1 MKPIVHPIKLSQID
15 NLIKPSNKKR
25 SKTKYNQIEP
35 KTTKIKVNPVKKTHK
50 IGNKKKE
57 TNKKQIRLQ
66 KEKVEDGVVVM
77 DGSVDDVDRPTLPSS
92 FIDAFSPA
100 SFSLKSTLCSLPFYS
115 ILPGFTVFFFKWAL
129 LGCTSYGLGYTRF
142 YWVLLGC
149 TGFY

>member
-57 TNKKQIRLQ
+57 TNKKKFDFRRR
-66 KEKVEDGVVVM
+66 KSRTV
-77 DGSVDDVDRPTLPSS
+77 
-92 FIDAFSPA
+92 
-100 SFSLKSTLCSLPFYS
+100 SL
-115 ILPGFTVFFFKWAL
+115 
-129 LGCTSYGLGYTRF
+129 
-142 YWVLLGC
+142 
-149 TGFY
+149 